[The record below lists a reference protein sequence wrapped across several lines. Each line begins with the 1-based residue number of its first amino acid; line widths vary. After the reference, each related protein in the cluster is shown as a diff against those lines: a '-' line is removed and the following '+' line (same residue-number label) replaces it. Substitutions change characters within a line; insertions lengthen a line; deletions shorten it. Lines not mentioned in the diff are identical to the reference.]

1 VGRQHVDRDVAGDG
15 QQPRGH
21 RSPPG
26 VVGGGAP
33 PRPDE
38 RLLGRLLGRLAILQ
52 NRQGHPEHPALK
64 AVHERDCG
72 IGISRAQP
80 GEQGFV

>member
-1 VGRQHVDRDVAGDG
+1 V
-15 QQPRGH
+15 
-21 RSPPG
+21 
-26 VVGGGAP
+26 P

-38 RLLGRLLGRLAILQ
+38 RLLGCLFGCLSILQ
-52 NRQGHPEHPALK
+52 DRQGHPEHPALK